1 MKKSLIIVA
10 IATITT
16 AAGAFAGPG
25 PSYQGQSAS
34 RNLPGAAVANTRCE
48 SMLIQTASG
57 KTPAT
62 GVSCTAASVKA
73 SVLCRAHCG

>member
-1 MKKSLIIVA
+1 MKKSLLVAAIV
-10 IATITT
+10 TITA

-34 RNLPGAAVANTRCE
+34 RNLPGAAPANSKCE
-48 SMLIQTASG
+48 YMLMQTASG

-62 GVSCTAASVKA
+62 GASCTAASVKA
-73 SVLCRAHCG
+73 SALCRAHCG